1 MSRSTAPKSFH
12 AMGPEQVGRLK
23 TEPRA
28 GPCLKR
34 RGRRAARVVLPQD
47 RHQLGGAWQAPDVRR
62 QNSHGPGLT
71 FAGRDVSTFLI

>member
-1 MSRSTAPKSFH
+1 LLAVVDDVD
-12 AMGPEQVGRLK
+12 AGRHLR
-23 TEPRA
+23 PDDVVDGRA
-28 GPCLKR
+28 GPCLER

-47 RHQLGGAWQAPDVRR
+47 RHQLGGARQAPDVRR